1 LLCDE
6 MAAAADVAYT
16 STPETRVS
24 SEAVTVCVAVAVVD
38 VIARPAQTMVTA
50 RRPAPR
56 RVETRFRSFFK
67 VLSLIG

>member
-1 LLCDE
+1 
-6 MAAAADVAYT
+6 MAAAADVAYV
-16 STPETRVS
+16 STPWTRVLS
-24 SEAVTVCVAVAVVD
+24 REETDCVAVAVPD
-38 VIARPAQTMVTA
+38 VIARPAQARTTA

>member
-1 LLCDE
+1 
-6 MAAAADVAYT
+6 MAADAEVAYL
-16 STPETRVS
+16 STPEIRVDW
-24 SEAVTVCVAVAVVD
+24 ATDCVAVAVPD
-38 VIARPAQTMVTA
+38 VIARPAQATVTA

>member
-1 LLCDE
+1 

-16 STPETRVS
+16 STPWTRVLS
-24 SEAVTVCVAVAVVD
+24 REETVCVADADPD
-38 VIARPAQTMVTA
+38 VIARPAQARTTA